1 MSDIQKIIE
10 GNRQWAERTR
20 THAPDFFAA
29 IAQQQSPDYLWIGCS
44 DSRVPA
50 NEIVDMLPGDIF
62 VHRNVSNLVLHSDM
76 NCLSVVQYAVQVLK
90 VKQIMVVGHYGCG
103 GVKAALEDTPLGL
116 IGNWLRHIRDVAM
129 KHKAILSR
137 CTTEE
142 NLLDRLCELNVLE
155 QSYNLCNTTMVQEA
169 WRSGQ
174 QLEVNGLVYGLDDG
188 LLQELNFCNDEPDG
202 VETRLAEAVE
212 AVAALCR

>member
-1 MSDIQKIIE
+1 MSELEKLLD
-10 GNRQWAERTR
+10 GNRQWAQRTSAN
-20 THAPDFFAA
+20 APDFFPTLAK
-29 IAQQQSPDYLWIGCS
+29 QQSPDYLWIGCA

-103 GVKAALEDTPLGL
+103 GVAASLEDNPLGL
-116 IGNWLRHIRDVAM
+116 IGNWLRHIRDVSH
-129 KHKAILSR
+129 KHKPMLDKCSSK
-137 CTTEE
+137 EVM
-142 NLLDRLCELNVLE
+142 LDRLCELNVLE
-155 QSYNLCNTTMVQEA
+155 QTYNLCNTTMVQEA

-174 QLEVNGLVYGLDDG
+174 ELEVTGLVYGLEDG
-188 LLQELNFCNDEPDG
+188 LLKELDFSSQRPDEVDSG
-202 VETRLAEAVE
+202 LAAAVE
-212 AVAALCR
+212 AVSGRCH

>member
-1 MSDIQKIIE
+1 MSELEKLLE
-10 GNRQWAERTR
+10 GNRQWAGRTSAD
-20 THAPDFFAA
+20 APDFFPTLAK
-29 IAQQQSPDYLWIGCS
+29 QQTPDYLWIGCA

-103 GVKAALEDTPLGL
+103 GVAAALEDNPLGL
-116 IGNWLRHIRDVAM
+116 IGNWLRHIRDVFRKY
-129 KHKAILSR
+129 KHLLDKCSSR
-137 CTTEE
+137 EVM
-142 NLLDRLCELNVLE
+142 LDRLCELNVLE
-155 QSYNLCNTTMVQEA
+155 QTFNLCNTTMVQEA

-174 QLEVNGLVYGLDDG
+174 KLEITGLVYGLEDG
-188 LLQELNFCNDEPDG
+188 LLKELNFSSSEPDS
-202 VETRLAEAVE
+202 VEAQLERAVE
-212 AVAALCR
+212 QVGARCV

>member
-10 GNRQWAERTR
+10 GNRQWAERIR
-20 THAPDFFAA
+20 TNAPDFFAA
-29 IAQQQSPDYLWIGCS
+29 IAEQQSPDYLWIGCS

-103 GVKAALEDTPLGL
+103 GVKAALGDTPLGL

-129 KHKAILSR
+129 KYKELLSR

-202 VETRLAEAVE
+202 VEARLAEAVE
-212 AVAALCR
+212 AVAGLCR

>member
-1 MSDIQKIIE
+1 MSELEKLLN
-10 GNRQWAERTR
+10 GNRQWAGRVSSES
-20 THAPDFFAA
+20 PEFFPTLAK
-29 IAQQQSPDYLWIGCS
+29 QQSPDYLWIGCA

-62 VHRNVSNLVLHSDM
+62 VHRNVSNLVLHGDM

-116 IGNWLRHIRDVAM
+116 IGNWLCHIRDVAA
-129 KHKAILSR
+129 KHRSLLAR
-137 CTTEE
+137 CSCDD

-155 QSYNLCNTTMVQEA
+155 QTRNLCNTTMVQEA

-174 QLEVNGLVYGLDDG
+174 QLEVTGLVYGLEDG
-188 LLQELNFCNDEPDG
+188 LLQELNYSNSEPGG
-202 VETRLAEAVE
+202 VEQRLEA
-212 AVAALCR
+212 AVTMLERRCA